1 MKRAFSWIYATAAG
15 LAFISSAQAAT
26 FIVTDG
32 GNATFVASQTT
43 NAGEKVVTFNG
54 AAPAGTVVT
63 LNDGASVVSG
73 SSSGQYAQP
82 FGSDTSP
89 YLSVFGG
96 SSATVSDITGVGYNG
111 LSFYLGSIDTY
122 NVVDIL
128 STTGALIASYTGS
141 AFLGGT
147 SGDQTLPT
155 TNRLIS
161 FTREANDPLF
171 GGVTFRSSQNSAEID
186 NVRFLSPSAVPEP
199 ATWLTMLLGFGFLG
213 AAMRRKKT
221 ATHGRQDT
229 LAFS

>member
-1 MKRAFSWIYATAAG
+1 MKRAIWIYATAAG
-15 LAFISSAQAAT
+15 LAVVAPARAAT

-32 GNATFVASQTT
+32 GNQTFAASQTT
-43 NAGEKVVTFNG
+43 SPGEKVVTFNG
-54 AAPAGTVVT
+54 AAPAGTMVT
-63 LNDGASVVSG
+63 LNNGAAVVS
-73 SSSGQYAQP
+73 SSLSGQYAQP
-82 FGSDTSP
+82 FGSDDSP

-96 SSATVSDITGVGYNG
+96 TSATVSDITGVGYNG

-122 NVVDIL
+122 NAVDIL
-128 STTGALIASYTGS
+128 STTGALIASYAGS

-171 GGVTFRSSQNSAEID
+171 GGITFRSTQNSAEVD

-199 ATWLTMLLGFGFLG
+199 STWLTMLLGFGFLG
-213 AAMRRKKT
+213 AAMRRRKS
-221 ATHGRQDT
+221 AARGRQT
-229 LAFS
+229 ALAFS